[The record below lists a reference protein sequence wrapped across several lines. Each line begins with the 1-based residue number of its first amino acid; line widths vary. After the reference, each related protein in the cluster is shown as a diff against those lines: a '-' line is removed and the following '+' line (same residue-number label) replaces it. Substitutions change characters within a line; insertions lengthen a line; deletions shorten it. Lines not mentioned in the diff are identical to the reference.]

1 MPKFRC
7 YILNSWLYRD
17 QCLAPWQLE
26 RPEASTTL
34 WSFKATPSARTSSS
48 HPLGRLLCWTAKGGW
63 TGTAPVPAWFMA
75 ASWKTTQRAAA
86 NREPDL
92 CGWRIRRI
100 PGVAVTAL
108 TLPSSPQWQEEQV
121 QPLEFRVWLSFPVPS
136 LPSPLHFLCSAAL
149 ALTWHCSAGGS
160 NSNFSYSR
168 NLQLPLYF

>member
-1 MPKFRC
+1 MLHLKLLAVQRPVSGALAAWATRSIHHSLKLQGYTKRQ
-7 YILNSWLYRD
+7 D
-17 QCLAPWQLE
+17 QLK
-26 RPEASTTL
+26 S
-34 WSFKATPSARTSSS
+34 
-48 HPLGRLLCWTAKGGW
+48 LGRLLCWTAKGGW

-108 TLPSSPQWQEEQV
+108 TLPSSPQWREEQA
-121 QPLEFRVWLSFPVPS
+121 QPLEFRVWLSFPAPS

-149 ALTWHCSAGGS
+149 ALTWHCSAGDS
-160 NSNFSYSR
+160 NGNFSYSR